1 MIDNCT
7 EKYPKFATFI
17 KASEALPECKK
28 QRFHELLI
36 NPIQRLPRIE
46 LYLRELLKKTDNL
59 HPDYKPLKEALNTIV
74 SVNS

>member
-1 MIDNCT
+1 MLAMCML
-7 EKYPKFATFI
+7 KYPKFAKFI
-17 KASEALPECKK
+17 TASEALPECKK

-46 LYLRELLKKTDNL
+46 LYLRELLKKTDAT

-74 SVNS
+74 SVNR